1 VSKAKRDRES
11 GAHEQPPPERQ
22 PFPSPRL
29 TSVVAVGG
37 VAALVVLAGLT
48 WGEIRQI
55 RLGLDGRLAQIDS
68 QLAKLSDRLEPAAPA
83 AARKGPDP
91 NRVYTVRTDGAPAR
105 GPVGAPVTI
114 AEFSDFQ

>member
-1 VSKAKRDRES
+1 VSKARRDRE
-11 GAHEQPPPERQ
+11 AVPHEQPAPERS

-37 VAALVVLAGLT
+37 VAALVVLGSLT
-48 WGEIRQI
+48 WSEIRQI
-55 RLGLDGRLAQIDS
+55 RLGLDGRLGRIDS
-68 QLAKLSDRLEPAAPA
+68 QLEKLASRLEPAAPA

-91 NRVYTVRTDGAPAR
+91 NRVYTVRTAGAPTR
-105 GPVGAPVTI
+105 GPAAAPVTI